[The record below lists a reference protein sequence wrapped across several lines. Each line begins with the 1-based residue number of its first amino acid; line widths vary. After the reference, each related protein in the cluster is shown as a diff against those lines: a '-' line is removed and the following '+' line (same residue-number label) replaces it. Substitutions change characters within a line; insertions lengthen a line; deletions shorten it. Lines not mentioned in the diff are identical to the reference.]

1 MTLLCASQ
9 IAVGSAISGYDKR
22 KFMSEAERR
31 EIAETLFERAQN
43 REEIKHA
50 MRLEEKRRATLVK
63 NLYRL
68 QALRLSQN
76 QGSNLKPADKSA

>member
-1 MTLLCASQ
+1 
-9 IAVGSAISGYDKR
+9 
-22 KFMSEAERR
+22 MSEAERR

-50 MRLEEKRRATLVK
+50 MRLEEKKRATLVK

-68 QALRLSQN
+68 QAPRLSPN
-76 QGSNLKPADKSA
+76 QGSNLKPADESA

>member
-1 MTLLCASQ
+1 MTILCASQ
-9 IAVGSAISGYDKR
+9 TTVGSAILGYDER

-43 REEIKHA
+43 REQIKHA

-68 QALRLSQN
+68 QGLRLSRN